1 MASDPALVE
10 RLRAVLAH
18 HRHIEAR
25 RMFGGACFTLNGNMC
40 VGVHNTNL
48 ILRVGEARAKELL
61 TREGVKPMDLTGK
74 VMKGWRQYSQKP
86 FGPMLSFPAT
96 RNSRSILSK
105 RCRQNSSSPAR

>member
-18 HRHIEAR
+18 LRHVEER

-74 VMKGWRQYSQKP
+74 VMKGWATILPEAIRTDAQ
-86 FGPMLSFPAT
+86 LSSYAQLAVDFVETLPP
-96 RNSRSILSK
+96 K
-105 RCRQNSSSPAR
+105 